1 MFEVI
6 MQSDDF
12 GRESFQY
19 GTIEE
24 ALAGIRRLY
33 ESATAQSDGVE
44 RIIGLRING
53 E

>member
-1 MFEVI
+1 MFEII

-12 GRESFQY
+12 GRESFKY
-19 GTIEE
+19 DTLKE
-24 ALAGIRRLY
+24 ALAGIGRLY
-33 ESATAQSDGVE
+33 KSAKAQNDGVE